1 MDIEKFLIDEVTKSP
16 DYVGHPTDRY
26 YYSEKDMV
34 TFAEKYHQAK
44 LKLLDIADVVGQSE
58 QLPTDI
64 EIGKM
69 VSDLAKIADDE
80 M

>member
-58 QLPTDI
+58 Q
-64 EIGKM
+64 
-69 VSDLAKIADDE
+69 
-80 M
+80 